1 MIPHIAEWGHFIFL
15 SIKSSLGS
23 FSSLWITLTE
33 SHGDL
38 FQDLTFPPL
47 ARCTKAPIWQS
58 VRGGVAEHV
67 QSLKEKGTNGSIRQ
81 NTVNKRDERWKASF
95 FSETL
100 QLMSGQKVTVYTPV
114 ALVRLKEPSQQQ
126 LSPHFHSTF
135 ILCCN
140 YSRGLSALWAL
151 SGGAT
156 PSAASKSVL
165 STISPRCAHYT
176 FKRNRWWCT
185 AKILSEFAITI

>member
-1 MIPHIAEWGHFIFL
+1 MIPHIAGWGHFTFL
-15 SIKSSLGS
+15 SIKSRLGS
-23 FSSLWITLTE
+23 FSSLWMTLME
-33 SHGDL
+33 SHVDL
-38 FQDLTFPPL
+38 FQDSHPWH
-47 ARCTKAPIWQS
+47 RAPKHLS
-58 VRGGVAEHV
+58 DKVYGGGVAEHV
-67 QSLKEKGTNGSIRQ
+67 QSLKENGTNGSIRQ

-126 LSPHFHSTF
+126 LSPHFHSAF

-156 PSAASKSVL
+156 PSAASESVL